1 MNVKIYKEA
10 VPSFDAAVIP
20 FSDDQLLNTELP
32 EVISGPVKAALS
44 AGKLAAACGSVY
56 DLNLYLDGSFK
67 KVVLVSLGDGSSTN
81 REVFLAF
88 AKALKRCKDASAAV
102 TEIFLD
108 NAAEITHDP
117 EMAKKIMELPHLVS
131 YQFNHYRSV
140 PVVNGMEETAVVTSA
155 AGMERLAREAA
166 HVAESTMLARD
177 LVNHP
182 SMFMDPEQLAKECE
196 ALAEEL
202 GIEVQI
208 YDKKQAE
215 EMNMGAFLA
224 VGRGSA
230 AEPRLIVLRYK
241 GGKEEEPPVA
251 LVGKGIMFD
260 SGGYSLKSRME
271 TMHGDMGGA
280 AAVIGAIRA
289 IALEKLPVNVIA
301 VVAACKNM
309 ISGDAYVPGDIL
321 FSMNG
326 KKIEMLNSDAEGRL
340 TLADALTYAIRKE
353 NAGSI
358 IDIATL
364 TGAAQG
370 AVGVRS
376 SAVFSNDEELY
387 AEVEEASERACEKI
401 WRLPLDKELFPVIES
416 EVADIQNSAQ
426 GSTMGG
432 GAIVAGLFLQE
443 FVEDHSWVHV
453 DIAPVSWES
462 KDIDYSIKGAT
473 GYGVSLLY
481 ETVKVM
487 AE

>member
-1 MNVKIYKEA
+1 
-10 VPSFDAAVIP
+10 
-20 FSDDQLLNTELP
+20 
-32 EVISGPVKAALS
+32 
-44 AGKLAAACGSVY
+44 
-56 DLNLYLDGSFK
+56 
-67 KVVLVSLGDGSSTN
+67 
-81 REVFLAF
+81 
-88 AKALKRCKDASAAV
+88 
-102 TEIFLD
+102 
-108 NAAEITHDP
+108 
-117 EMAKKIMELPHLVS
+117 
-131 YQFNHYRSV
+131 
-140 PVVNGMEETAVVTSA
+140 
-155 AGMERLAREAA
+155 
-166 HVAESTMLARD
+166 
-177 LVNHP
+177 
-182 SMFMDPEQLAKECE
+182 MDPEQLAKECE

-340 TLADALTYAIRKE
+340 TLADALRC
-353 NAGSI
+353 
-358 IDIATL
+358 
-364 TGAAQG
+364 
-370 AVGVRS
+370 V
-376 SAVFSNDEELY
+376 
-387 AEVEEASERACEKI
+387 
-401 WRLPLDKELFPVIES
+401 
-416 EVADIQNSAQ
+416 
-426 GSTMGG
+426 
-432 GAIVAGLFLQE
+432 
-443 FVEDHSWVHV
+443 
-453 DIAPVSWES
+453 
-462 KDIDYSIKGAT
+462 
-473 GYGVSLLY
+473 
-481 ETVKVM
+481 
-487 AE
+487 

>member
-140 PVVNGMEETAVVTSA
+140 PVVNGMEEAAVVTSA

-166 HVAESTMLARD
+166 HVAESTLLARD

-196 ALAEEL
+196 ALAEDL

-215 EMNMGAFLA
+215 EMTNLFCLAFHQ
-224 VGRGSA
+224 
-230 AEPRLIVLRYK
+230 LITR
-241 GGKEEEPPVA
+241 
-251 LVGKGIMFD
+251 
-260 SGGYSLKSRME
+260 
-271 TMHGDMGGA
+271 T
-280 AAVIGAIRA
+280 VI
-289 IALEKLPVNVIA
+289 V
-301 VVAACKNM
+301 
-309 ISGDAYVPGDIL
+309 
-321 FSMNG
+321 
-326 KKIEMLNSDAEGRL
+326 
-340 TLADALTYAIRKE
+340 
-353 NAGSI
+353 
-358 IDIATL
+358 
-364 TGAAQG
+364 
-370 AVGVRS
+370 
-376 SAVFSNDEELY
+376 
-387 AEVEEASERACEKI
+387 
-401 WRLPLDKELFPVIES
+401 
-416 EVADIQNSAQ
+416 
-426 GSTMGG
+426 
-432 GAIVAGLFLQE
+432 
-443 FVEDHSWVHV
+443 
-453 DIAPVSWES
+453 
-462 KDIDYSIKGAT
+462 
-473 GYGVSLLY
+473 
-481 ETVKVM
+481 
-487 AE
+487 

>member
-1 MNVKIYKEA
+1 MRVKIYKEA
-10 VPSFDAAVIP
+10 VSSFDAAVIP
-20 FSDDQLLNTELP
+20 FAEEQVLTVALP
-32 EVISGPVKAALS
+32 EEISAPVKAALS
-44 AGKLAAACGSVY
+44 KGSLKASCGSVY
-56 DLNLYLDGSFK
+56 DMNLFVDGSFK
-67 KVVLVSLGDGSSTN
+67 KVVMVSLGDGSASS
-81 REVFLAF
+81 REVFLAM
-88 AKALKRCKDASAAV
+88 AKALKSCKDASAAV

-108 NAAEITHDP
+108 NAAEITNIP
-117 EMAKKIMELPHLVS
+117 EMAKKILELPHLIA
-131 YQFNHYRSV
+131 YQFNFYRSV
-140 PVVNGMEETAVVTSA
+140 PVVNGMEEAAVVTSA
-155 AGMERLAREAA
+155 AGMERLAEEAA
-166 HVAESTMLARD
+166 HVAESTLLARD

-182 SMFMDPEQLAKECE
+182 SMYMSPEQLARECE
-196 ALAEEL
+196 ALAREL

-215 EMNMGAFLA
+215 ELKMGAFLA
-224 VGRGSA
+224 VGRGSV

-241 GGKEEEPPVA
+241 GGQEGEAPVA

-271 TMHGDMGGA
+271 TMHDDMGGA

-289 IALEKLPVNVIA
+289 IALEKLPVNVTA

-370 AVGVRS
+370 ALGVKTA
-376 SAVFSNDEELY
+376 AVFSNDEELY
-387 AEVEEASERACEKI
+387 AEMEEASERACEKI
-401 WRLPLDKELFPVIES
+401 WRLPLDQELHVVIDS

-443 FVEDHSWVHV
+443 FVEDHSWIHV
-453 DIAPVSWES
+453 DCAPVNWEP
-462 KDIDYSIKGAT
+462 KGNDYSIKGAT

-487 AE
+487 TE

>member
-1 MNVKIYKEA
+1 M
-10 VPSFDAAVIP
+10 
-20 FSDDQLLNTELP
+20 
-32 EVISGPVKAALS
+32 
-44 AGKLAAACGSVY
+44 
-56 DLNLYLDGSFK
+56 
-67 KVVLVSLGDGSSTN
+67 
-81 REVFLAF
+81 
-88 AKALKRCKDASAAV
+88 

-140 PVVNGMEETAVVTSA
+140 PVVNGMEEAAVVTSA

-166 HVAESTMLARD
+166 HVAESTLLARD

-196 ALAEEL
+196 ALAEDL

-301 VVAACKNM
+301 VVAHAK
-309 ISGDAYVPGDIL
+309 
-321 FSMNG
+321 
-326 KKIEMLNSDAEGRL
+326 
-340 TLADALTYAIRKE
+340 T
-353 NAGSI
+353 
-358 IDIATL
+358 
-364 TGAAQG
+364 
-370 AVGVRS
+370 
-376 SAVFSNDEELY
+376 
-387 AEVEEASERACEKI
+387 
-401 WRLPLDKELFPVIES
+401 
-416 EVADIQNSAQ
+416 
-426 GSTMGG
+426 
-432 GAIVAGLFLQE
+432 
-443 FVEDHSWVHV
+443 
-453 DIAPVSWES
+453 
-462 KDIDYSIKGAT
+462 
-473 GYGVSLLY
+473 
-481 ETVKVM
+481 
-487 AE
+487 

>member
-20 FSDDQLLNTELP
+20 FSDEQLLSTELP

-140 PVVNGMEETAVVTSA
+140 PVVNGMEEAAVVTSA

-241 GGKEEEPPVA
+241 GGKEEQPPVA

-289 IALEKLPVNVIA
+289 IALEKLPINVIA

-340 TLADALTYAIRKE
+340 TLADALT
-353 NAGSI
+353 
-358 IDIATL
+358 L
-364 TGAAQG
+364 
-370 AVGVRS
+370 
-376 SAVFSNDEELY
+376 
-387 AEVEEASERACEKI
+387 
-401 WRLPLDKELFPVIES
+401 
-416 EVADIQNSAQ
+416 
-426 GSTMGG
+426 
-432 GAIVAGLFLQE
+432 
-443 FVEDHSWVHV
+443 
-453 DIAPVSWES
+453 
-462 KDIDYSIKGAT
+462 
-473 GYGVSLLY
+473 SLIHI
-481 ETVKVM
+481 
-487 AE
+487 